1 MIAIRTALCSSQYI
15 RQSATDPDDKAL
27 LRAVAPCRF
36 RVDTASNDCSIERNT
51 APGTELVRIN
61 INKERLCMSSIQT
74 GADALDVLNQSDEG
88 GNSQEFAKFSSN
100 TSYTVK
106 VLGTADLISFFSYG
120 IYRQV
125 NSFVAEK
132 PSKKSRRGFPIEN
145 LTPWD
150 KAWKYHADKSK
161 EFGDKHSQEAY
172 KYRARQRFAMGF
184 IDLDTGEPI
193 IVDLSKNQAQAVH
206 GVIKRVEKR
215 LDRTP
220 FELSKD
226 GQGTSTTVSLTPLFP
241 EDLDDK
247 QTKNFEE
254 APKEFDM
261 RLFEGILY
269 EMDEDEQIEKLIE
282 VGFDVSLIGLEA
294 PAKTDESS
302 EAKESAEDFGF

>member
-1 MIAIRTALCSSQYI
+1 MTNI
-15 RQSATDPDDKAL
+15 QS
-27 LRAVAPCRF
+27 
-36 RVDTASNDCSIERNT
+36 
-51 APGTELVRIN
+51 GT
-61 INKERLCMSSIQT
+61 
-74 GADALDVLNQSDEG
+74 DALNALNQTDEG
-88 GNSQEFAKFSSN
+88 GGTNAEFAKFSSG
-100 TSYTVK
+100 TTYTVK
-106 VLGTADLISFFSYG
+106 VLGTADLISFYSYG

-125 NSFVAEK
+125 NSFVAK
-132 PSKKSRRGFPIEN
+132 NPSKKSKNGFPVED

-150 KAWKYHADKSK
+150 KAWKYHADKSE

-261 RLFEGILY
+261 SLFEGILY
-269 EMDEDEQIEKLIE
+269 EMDDEEQIEKLIE

-294 PAKTDESS
+294 PAKTDEAG

>member
-1 MIAIRTALCSSQYI
+1 MTKYQA
-15 RQSATDPDDKAL
+15 
-27 LRAVAPCRF
+27 
-36 RVDTASNDCSIERNT
+36 
-51 APGTELVRIN
+51 
-61 INKERLCMSSIQT
+61 
-74 GADALDVLNQSDEG
+74 GADALNALNQTDEG
-88 GNSQEFAKFSSN
+88 EGSSAEFASFKSG
-100 TSYTVK
+100 TTYTDK
-106 VLGTADLISFFSYG
+106 ALGTAELITFYSYG
-120 IYRQV
+120 IYKQV
-125 NSFVAEK
+125 NSFVPK
-132 PSKKSRRGFPIEN
+132 NPWKKSAKGFPIKN
-145 LTPWD
+145 LTPFD
-150 KAWKYHADKSK
+150 LAWKYQADKSE
-161 EFGDKHSQEAY
+161 EFGDKHSQAAY

-226 GQGTSTTVSLTPLFP
+226 GQGKSTTVSLTPLFP

-269 EMDEDEQIEKLIE
+269 EMDDEEQIEKLIE

-294 PAKTDESS
+294 PAKTEEAS

>member
-1 MIAIRTALCSSQYI
+1 MTKYQA
-15 RQSATDPDDKAL
+15 
-27 LRAVAPCRF
+27 
-36 RVDTASNDCSIERNT
+36 
-51 APGTELVRIN
+51 
-61 INKERLCMSSIQT
+61 
-74 GADALDVLNQSDEG
+74 GADALNALNQTDEG
-88 GNSQEFAKFSSN
+88 GGSSAEFASFKSG
-100 TSYTVK
+100 TTYTVK
-106 VLGTADLISFFSYG
+106 ALGTADLITFYSYG
-120 IYRQV
+120 IYKQV
-125 NSFVAEK
+125 NSFVAK
-132 PSKKSRRGFPIEN
+132 NPSKKSAKGFPVEN
-145 LTPWD
+145 LTPFD
-150 KAWKYHADKSK
+150 LAWKYHADKSE

-261 RLFEGILY
+261 SLFEGILY
-269 EMDEDEQIEKLIE
+269 EMDDEEQIEKLIE

-294 PAKTDESS
+294 PAKTEEAG